1 MERAPIS
8 GNGKRPVACAFG
20 LEPRGPPSA
29 PAGQP
34 ATREVRSPRSQKLPD
49 QDVTEATTATVP
61 EESGEAY
68 EANPE
73 AIDPPEPTIEGVDE
87 TTSEAADAPAADAD
101 ASDDD
106 EEQGQN
112 ELVVLD
118 DL

>member
-1 MERAPIS
+1 M
-8 GNGKRPVACAFG
+8 
-20 LEPRGPPSA
+20 
-29 PAGQP
+29 
-34 ATREVRSPRSQKLPD
+34 PD

-73 AIDPPEPTIEGVDE
+73 AIDPPVVEE
-87 TTSEAADAPAADAD
+87 TTSEAADAPEADAD
-101 ASDDD
+101 ASDDED

-118 DL
+118 DLGGL